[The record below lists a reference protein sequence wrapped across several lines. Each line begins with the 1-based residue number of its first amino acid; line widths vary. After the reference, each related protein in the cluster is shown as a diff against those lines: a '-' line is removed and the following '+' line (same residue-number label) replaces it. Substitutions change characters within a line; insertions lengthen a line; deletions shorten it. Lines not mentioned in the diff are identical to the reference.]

1 MKITITQRTKY
12 PGQLGPKLFL
22 CCGALLAAPFTGGI
36 SLLAFPIGFLAL
48 GAAKCDARRNF
59 QRTHPS
65 SESDAARLLMTAI
78 RNGQK
83 RGYVEHEA
91 SSDGDDFIP
100 IVREYSYEIKD

>member
-48 GAAKCDARRNF
+48 GAAKREARRNF
-59 QRTHPS
+59 QRTQPD
-65 SESDAARLLMTAI
+65 SEAEATEQLAESI
-78 RNGQK
+78 HNGQLH
-83 RGYVEHEA
+83 GLVEHEA

-100 IVREYSYEIKD
+100 LVREYSYEITD

>member
-36 SLLAFPIGFLAL
+36 SLLTFPVGFLTL
-48 GAAKCDARRNF
+48 GAAKREARRNF

-65 SESDAARLLMTAI
+65 SESDASHQLMNAI

-83 RGYVEHEA
+83 CGLVQHEG
-91 SSDGDDFIP
+91 SSDSDDFIP
-100 IVREYSYEIKD
+100 IVREYSYEIRD